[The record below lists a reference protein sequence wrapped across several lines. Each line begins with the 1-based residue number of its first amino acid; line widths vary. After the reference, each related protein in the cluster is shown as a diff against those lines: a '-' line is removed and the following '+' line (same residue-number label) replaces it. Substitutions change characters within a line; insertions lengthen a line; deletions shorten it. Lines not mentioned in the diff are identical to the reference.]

1 MTAQPGRPKGDS
13 DTRARLIH
21 AARCLFVAQPYTK
34 VSTRMIAAHAD
45 TNAAMIRYYFVDK
58 AGLFESMIKETFGP
72 LLEQMRQI
80 LSEPG
85 ELKIAELFQ
94 RYYQV
99 MGPHPDLP
107 KLMLRSMMDPQTT
120 ENRLVAR
127 VFAEFMQGAIQLIGQ
142 SLQQPQ
148 HLQQG
153 VDAQLVRLSL
163 ISLAVF
169 PFIAPPLTLSSQ
181 GIELNTDFLNK
192 LALHNQRLVS
202 QGMFK
207 IATAEYL

>member
-1 MTAQPGRPKGDS
+1 MTALPGRPKGDS

-34 VSTRMIAAHAD
+34 VSTRLLASHAG

-80 LSEPG
+80 LSQPG
-85 ELKIAELFQ
+85 ELKVAELFS

-107 KLMLRSMMDPQTT
+107 KLMLRSMLDPQST

-153 VDAQLVRLSL
+153 VDAQLARLSL
-163 ISLAVF
+163 IGLAVF
-169 PFIAPPLTLSSQ
+169 PFIAPPQTLRSQ
-181 GIELNTDFLNK
+181 GIELTPEFLTR
-192 LALHNQRLVS
+192 LAQHNQRLVS
-202 QGMFK
+202 QGIFK
-207 IATAEYL
+207 TASPES

>member
-13 DTRARLIH
+13 DTRARLLD

-34 VSTRMIAAHAD
+34 VSTRMIAAHAGS
-45 TNAAMIRYYFVDK
+45 NAAMIRYYFVDK

-72 LLEQMRQI
+72 LLQQMRQI

-94 RYYQV
+94 HYYQV

-107 KLMLRSMMDPQTT
+107 KLMLRSLMDPQTT

-153 VDAQLVRLSL
+153 VDAQLARLSL

-169 PFIAPPLTLSSQ
+169 PFIAPPLLLNSQ

-192 LALHNQRLVS
+192 LAHHNQRLVS

-207 IATAEYL
+207 IATPEYL

>member
-34 VSTRMIAAHAD
+34 VSTRMLAAHAGS
-45 TNAAMIRYYFVDK
+45 NAAMIRYYFVDK
-58 AGLFESMIKETFGP
+58 AGLFESMIKETFEP

-80 LSEPG
+80 VSAPG
-85 ELKIAELFQ
+85 ELKIAELFL

-127 VFAEFMQGAIQLIGQ
+127 VFAEFMQSAIQLIGQ

-148 HLQQG
+148 HLQHG
-153 VDAQLVRLSL
+153 VDAQLARLSL

-169 PFIAPPLTLSSQ
+169 PFIAPPLTLNSQ
-181 GIELNTDFLNK
+181 GIELNTEFLTR
-192 LALHNQRLVS
+192 LAHHNQRLVS
-202 QGMFK
+202 QGLFK
-207 IATAEYL
+207 LATTEDL